1 MPENPETPDEEIRR
15 DIAEFRAQS
24 SFAADRLF
32 NGVYEELR
40 SLAQR
45 MLAGQRRGQTL
56 QPTVLVHEA
65 YLKLRDQQSLGGH
78 DRVHFFALAS
88 RVMRQVLVDHA
99 RRKAADRR
107 GGAQERVTLDASAIG
122 TAAPDVD
129 MLDLQ
134 DAIEELLRVDE
145 RQGRVVEMRYFG
157 GLEMDEIAEVVG
169 LSTRQVER
177 EWRAARAWIG
187 RRLGRGEQ
195 A

>member
-1 MPENPETPDEEIRR
+1 MREIPETPDEDLSRIL
-15 DIAEFRAQS
+15 AASRAGNAA
-24 SFAADRLF
+24 AADRLF
-32 NGVYEELR
+32 DCVYEELR
-40 SLAQR
+40 SLAQG
-45 MLAGQRRGQTL
+45 LLGGQRRGQTL

-65 YLKLRDQQSLGGH
+65 YLKLRGTTSLDAQ

-99 RRKAADRR
+99 RRKRADRR
-107 GGAQERVTLDASAIG
+107 GGAHERVTLDASAIG
-122 TAAPDVD
+122 TSAPDVD

-134 DAIEELLRVDE
+134 DALEELIQRDD
-145 RQGRVVEMRYFG
+145 RQARIVEMRYFG
-157 GLEMDEIAEVVG
+157 GLEMEEIAELVQ

-187 RRLGRGEQ
+187 MRLRRGTE